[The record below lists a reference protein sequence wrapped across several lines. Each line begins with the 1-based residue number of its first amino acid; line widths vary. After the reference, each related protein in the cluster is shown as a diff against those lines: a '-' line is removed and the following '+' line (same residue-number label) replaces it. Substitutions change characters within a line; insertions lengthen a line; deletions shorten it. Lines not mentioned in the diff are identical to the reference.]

1 MTLSRICSPDSDQAL
16 LATLPALERL
26 AHEQNENISNS
37 AKIWIGELKARQWNT
52 ASQKL
57 QAIKIADEKLEGT
70 PKKIVEQLNRLSK
83 KYDLPTHQGV
93 DIRFDPAVNSE
104 PSGLSIFR
112 PGQPLSFWLQ
122 DVCDACGSRYRPE
135 GLHVLIELLPLPDKS
150 TPNLEAHL
158 TNGMAQI
165 CVDFRSKRGAD
176 RYALGEQLFK
186 LLPHSPV
193 TSRKDIGTGAIVTFD
208 YEHPSYKLYK
218 RDIILLLGEPDR
230 NINNET
236 FYYSL
241 RPDKRMIWEL
251 GVEFGKHDYAENPS
265 LTGYSKETSGLK

>member
-1 MTLSRICSPDSDQAL
+1 
-16 LATLPALERL
+16 
-26 AHEQNENISNS
+26 
-37 AKIWIGELKARQWNT
+37 
-52 ASQKL
+52 
-57 QAIKIADEKLEGT
+57 
-70 PKKIVEQLNRLSK
+70 
-83 KYDLPTHQGV
+83 
-93 DIRFDPAVNSE
+93 
-104 PSGLSIFR
+104 
-112 PGQPLSFWLQ
+112 
-122 DVCDACGSRYRPE
+122 
-135 GLHVLIELLPLPDKS
+135 
-150 TPNLEAHL
+150 
-158 TNGMAQI
+158 MAQI
-165 CVDFRSKRGAD
+165 CIDFRSKRGAD

-230 NINNET
+230 NSNNET

-251 GVEFGKHDYAENPS
+251 GVEFGKQDYAENPS